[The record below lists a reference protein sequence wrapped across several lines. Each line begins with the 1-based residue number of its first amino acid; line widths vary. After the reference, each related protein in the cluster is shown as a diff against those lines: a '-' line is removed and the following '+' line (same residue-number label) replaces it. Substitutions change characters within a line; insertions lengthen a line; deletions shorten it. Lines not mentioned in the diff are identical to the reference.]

1 MEIDKGDISF
11 KINFPQ
17 SDNNLDDI
25 LQNRKNGLVGVF
37 DDGLRI
43 DDSGALAVS
52 MALAFRYGDIR
63 SHGNLI
69 EKVYGIG
76 ENKAEVSLSELLGTT
91 EEVKMDCR
99 LWVDYMTRGGITAAD
114 KKIMFC
120 ISDPDTLDLRQRRE
134 VAKIAVSIGAAAIRC
149 SELSPEDLKKSPT
162 KLFSADDLSDLG
174 VSFRYNMHFDKKWQ
188 KYIT

>member
-1 MEIDKGDISF
+1 MEIGKGDISF

-17 SDNNLDDI
+17 SDNTLEDI
-25 LQNRKNGLVGVF
+25 LRNRKNGLVGVF

-52 MALAFRYGDIR
+52 MALAFRHGDIR
-63 SHGNLI
+63 SHKNLI

-76 ENKAEVSLSELLGTT
+76 KNKAEVSLSELLGTT
-91 EEVKMDCR
+91 EEIKMDCR
-99 LWVDYMTRGGITAAD
+99 LWVDYMTGGITAAY
-114 KKIMFC
+114 KNIMFS
-120 ISDPDTLDLRQRRE
+120 ISDPDTFDLGQRRE

-149 SELSPEDLKKSPT
+149 SELSLEDLKKSPT

-174 VSFRYNMHFDKKWQ
+174 TSFGRNMHFDKKWQ
-188 KYIT
+188 KYII